1 MAIGLDTFKELGL
14 ATVEKTTAK
23 KQELGQEAFLKIM
36 TTQLQSQNP
45 LKPMENADFMG
56 QMAQF
61 STVSGIQDLQKS
73 FKDFATSLSSDQA
86 LQAAGL
92 VGRNVIAPVN
102 YGLLAAGGEISGEVN
117 LPGSSSNVTVR
128 VTNASTGA
136 QVKTLELGPQA
147 SGTLPFNW
155 NGIGSDGTFANPGL
169 YKVQVEAAIGGQ
181 NVSLQPY
188 MKSRV
193 ESVVMGNS
201 QRGLEVNLAGA
212 GPVSF
217 SKLTKII

>member
-14 ATVEKTTAK
+14 ATVEKATAK

-73 FKDFATSLSSDQA
+73 FSEFAGSLSSDQA

-92 VGRNVIAPVN
+92 VGRNVVAPVN
-102 YGLLAAGGEISGEVN
+102 LGVLPVGGEIRGEAV
-117 LPGSSSNVTVR
+117 LPNSASNVVVR
-128 VTNASTGA
+128 VTDAATGA
-136 QVKTLELGPQA
+136 AVQTVDLGPQA

-155 NGIGSDGTFANPGL
+155 NGIASDGAYSNPGV
-169 YKVQVEAAIGGQ
+169 YKIDVEATMAGE

-188 MKSRV
+188 INSRV
-193 ESVVMGNS
+193 ESVVMANGQN
-201 QRGLEVNLAGA
+201 GLQVNLAGIGSVA
-212 GPVSF
+212 F
-217 SKLTKII
+217 NKLTKII

>member
-14 ATVEKTTAK
+14 ATFEKAAVK

-73 FKDFATSLSSDQA
+73 FKDFASSLSSDQA

-92 VGRNVIAPVN
+92 VGRNVVAPVN
-102 YGLLAAGGEISGEVN
+102 YGLLAAGGDVSGEVN
-117 LPGSSSNVTVR
+117 LPSSASNVTVR

-136 QVKTLELGPQA
+136 PVKTLELGPQA
-147 SGTLPFNW
+147 SGTLPFSW
-155 NGIGSDGTFANPGL
+155 NGIGIDGTFANPGV
-169 YKVQVEAAIGGQ
+169 YKVQVEASMGGQ

-193 ESVVMGNS
+193 ESVVMGNG
-201 QRGLEVNLAGA
+201 QRGLEVNLAGT

-217 SKLTKII
+217 SRLTKII